1 MNMHIPTVGDKYV
14 LISLE
19 SKFPPAT
26 KQSAKAKQAMVDD
39 MVSKGAT
46 REMAESQA
54 HGYLGLFP
62 DGELK
67 AIKTPYYAFD
77 TYLRR
82 VTIKWV
88 GGKGAARL
96 LSITQLDTLERKFN
110 AASLKILP
118 LWQEFK
124 STYVA
129 KLKRLEQNGGQY
141 FDLSAY
147 PDINSLDNYFRFDLT
162 VQPIADPSSFDM
174 GGLSQEQADTLK
186 QRLSDAMAVAGK
198 EATEDYARKLIEQ
211 LNTISKGMATGKVD
225 GKHTRFSSSNLDKL
239 KELIAADLN
248 VTDDHNLNMA
258 IFDVKDAIRDTE
270 RAIKGQR
277 ESDKNSAASTAA
289 QAASKLAGL
298 FSQQAGPAILTK
310 HPVQGAEHKL
320 GI

>member
-1 MNMHIPTVGDKYV
+1 MNMHIPTVADKYV

-82 VTIKWV
+82 VTIKWI
-88 GGKGAARL
+88 GGKGSARL
-96 LSITQLDTLERKFN
+96 LSITQLDKLERSFN
-110 AASLKILP
+110 AAQLKVLP

-124 STYVA
+124 NDYAA
-129 KLKRLEQNGGQY
+129 KLQKLERNGGDY
-141 FDLSAY
+141 FDISAY
-147 PDINSLDNYFRFDLT
+147 PDINSLDNYFKFDLT
-162 VQPIADPSSFDM
+162 VQPIADPTAFDM
-174 GGLSQEQADTLK
+174 GGLSGDQAETLK
-186 QRLSDAMAVAGK
+186 KRLSDAIAVAAK
-198 EATEDYARKLIEQ
+198 DATEDYARKLIVE
-211 LNTISKGMATGKVD
+211 LNAVTKGFALGKVD
-225 GKHTRFSSSNLDKL
+225 GKHTRFSASTLDKL
-239 KELIAADLN
+239 KELVAADLN
-248 VTDDHNLNMA
+248 VADSHELNMA
-258 IFDVKDAIRDTE
+258 LLDVKDTIRE
-270 RAIKGQR
+270 AEKAVKGQR
-277 ESDKNSAASTAA
+277 ESDKYAAASTAQ

-298 FSQQAGPAILTK
+298 F
-310 HPVQGAEHKL
+310 
-320 GI
+320 